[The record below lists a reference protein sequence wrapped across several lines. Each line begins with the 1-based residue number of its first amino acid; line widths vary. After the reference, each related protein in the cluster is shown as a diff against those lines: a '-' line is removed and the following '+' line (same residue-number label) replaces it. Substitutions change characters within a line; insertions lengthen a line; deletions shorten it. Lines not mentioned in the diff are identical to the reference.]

1 MDMEVSVPGSGF
13 GEDGMSVASVEVVA
27 GAKVKNQNEARSTQV
42 GCFQR
47 LFFFHKQELTVPQP
61 VSVTDTESTTLDIGG
76 FSDNSQSLPGMAE
89 AGGKKAKRKKE
100 KKKHKH
106 KHKHKHHRDK
116 KDKDRTNDKD
126 KGKEQELAALSSDSS
141 GPPSPDTRL
150 SF

>member
-1 MDMEVSVPGSGF
+1 
-13 GEDGMSVASVEVVA
+13 MSVASVEVVA

-89 AGGKKAKRKKE
+89 AGGKKVSTEQTTHSLVSPESRLT
-100 KKKHKH
+100 
-106 KHKHKHHRDK
+106 R
-116 KDKDRTNDKD
+116 RFRS
-126 KGKEQELAALSSDSS
+126 KGQAQEGEEEAQAQAQAQTPPRQKGQ
-141 GPPSPDTRL
+141 GPHQRQGQGQRARIGGVEL
-150 SF
+150 R